1 MIETMS
7 SRLGKECLEHGRNH
21 IAESQNKV
29 KEERK
34 NAKRVRKLRLKA
46 DKDEQKLLL
55 KKAKDEEERKLRLK
69 ADEDDLL
76 LKKAKDEEE
85 RKLRLKAD
93 EDEQGLLR
101 EINEKL
107 RVDNIA
113 GVQPKTITAPD
124 GSEHA
129 VGDLFTGYLS
139 KRGYSWDAS
148 LHAWKA

>member
-1 MIETMS
+1 MPPMIETMS

-46 DKDEQKLLL
+46 DKDEQK
-55 KKAKDEEERKLRLK
+55 
-69 ADEDDLL
+69 LL